1 MKFLLNILLFL
12 LCVISDAQTDSVISP
27 LQQEVYDV
35 VNKVESE
42 NRFFDNIQ
50 LDPIHQL
57 PFGLR
62 REIGAT
68 QYVIAIDSAEFKSN
82 GAWFNAY
89 MAIQFPNTPNK
100 IAFAAK
106 HIKFNPKGV
115 VGGNQAKLMLVS
127 EHSVT
132 ISPHITLKLK
142 ADGRNFVEWDC
153 NGFKSVNL
161 KGYFEFSRELL
172 IPDSENNNDTSQK
185 VSASFEINTTDIHQ
199 FIAQVNITPFRL
211 NKLNGW
217 SFRVTD
223 ATVDMSEIMNAPNML
238 FPQGYEF
245 STMTM
250 PQMWTGF
257 YLRQIVVKLPS
268 EISKSNEQTEI
279 VVRNLLIDNSGFSGN
294 FLVNNIF
301 NTSEGDMNS
310 WGFSLD
316 ELGVNFLSGKLNGGH
331 LKGIVKIPAMENNG
345 LAYSAT
351 MYYNP
356 QTESSD
362 YVFSVNTQNNVQFNA
377 FSAKVDLYNT
387 SQISVTKTNGEF
399 FPRAILNGKITFT
412 HDHASTPKLNFQN
425 LTFETTAPYLTNG
438 IFAYGNPNDSLSNQN
453 RVAKF
458 PVSIYNMAVV
468 INPEKPKIR
477 LGVRLNFM
485 NSSEMGFAAQTNV
498 EFGAKITPQDESQ
511 QWQFDKVNIHD
522 IGLLI
527 QTQPFYL
534 NGTIIFEDDD
544 PVYGDGFAGN
554 ITFKLN
560 NLMDEAFIV
569 RTRFGNINYKYFY
582 IDAFVPTN
590 IPVPAT
596 PFTLTKLS
604 GGLYYHMRPEHNS
617 VSACLTNMNTPPIP
631 GNTFQEYYPDVS
643 LGIGFRAGVG
653 FKYAS
658 EKTFNGDLMLDV
670 SFNSNGGLNM
680 IRLDGNAYFLST
692 ISERQT
698 KPAPVSANAAIFYD
712 HVNKVFDASLNA
724 TINTPAIHGYAPSKI
739 HVDPEIWLVCVG
751 KPSTP
756 AYVNLAGIASAS
768 AYVMAGNQL
777 EPMPPPFPIVANLV
791 SQTGLDQQRNA
802 EALANASGFAA
813 GVRFESSFYR
823 EFGFDFFSVY
833 GGFAF
838 GVGFDMMLANFG
850 TNAHCS
856 GSSETAGM
864 NGWIAQGQLFAYLQ
878 GTIGVKGRFMKHDF
892 DLAILSGT
900 VAAIVGG
907 KIPNPSYVYGALACQ
922 YTILSCING
931 SFSFDF
937 SVGNDCTIV
946 N

>member
-1 MKFLLNILLFL
+1 MKHLLSIFLFL
-12 LCVISDAQTDSVISP
+12 LLTLAHAQTDSVINP

-42 NRFFDNIQ
+42 SRFFDDIQ
-50 LDPIHQL
+50 LDSIQQL
-57 PFGLR
+57 PFGIR

-68 QYVIAIDSAEFKSN
+68 QYVIAVDSAEFKSN

-89 MAIQFPNTPNK
+89 MAIQFPNSNKK

-106 HIKFNPKGV
+106 HVKFNPKGV
-115 VGGNQAKLMLVS
+115 VGGNQSKLMLVS
-127 EHSVT
+127 DHSIK
-132 ISPHITLKLK
+132 ISQHIILKLK
-142 ADGRNFVEWDC
+142 SDGRNFVEWDC

-172 IPDSENNNDTSQK
+172 IPDAGNVNDTSQK
-185 VSASFEINTTDIHQ
+185 VSAGFEINTTDIHQ

-211 NKLNGW
+211 DKLNGW

-223 ATVDMSEIMNAPNML
+223 ATVDMSEIMNTQNML
-238 FPQGYEF
+238 FPPGYEF
-245 STMTM
+245 SAMTI

-257 YLRQIVVKLPS
+257 YLRQIVVKLPP
-268 EISKSNEQTEI
+268 EISRHEEQTE
-279 VVRNLLIDNSGFSGN
+279 VVVQHLLIDNSGFSGN
-294 FLVNNIF
+294 FQVNNIF
-301 NTSEGDMNS
+301 STSDGDMS
-310 WGFSLD
+310 GWGFSID
-316 ELGVNFLSGKLNGGH
+316 ELGANFLSGKLNGGH
-331 LKGIVKIPAMENNG
+331 IKGSVVIPAMDNNG
-345 LAYSAT
+345 LTYSAT

-356 QTESSD
+356 QTEESD
-362 YVFSVNTQNNVQFNA
+362 YIFTVNTENNVQFNA

-387 SQISVTKTNGEF
+387 SRISVAKTNGKF
-399 FPRAILNGKITFT
+399 LPKAILNGKITFN
-412 HDHASTPKLNFQN
+412 HDHASTPKLSFQN
-425 LTFETTAPYLTNG
+425 LTFETSAPYLTNG
-438 IFAYGNPNDSLSNQN
+438 VFAYGNPADSLSNQN
-453 RVAKF
+453 RVARF
-458 PVSIYNMAVV
+458 PVSIYHLGLV
-468 INPEKPKIR
+468 IHPEKPKIS

-485 NSSEMGFAAQTNV
+485 NSSDQGFAAQTIV
-498 EFGAKITPQDESQ
+498 DFGAKIIPQGTDQ
-511 QWQFDKVNIHD
+511 QWQFDKVKINE

-527 QTQPFYL
+527 DTQPFYL

-544 PVYGDGFAGN
+544 PVYGDGFAGSIIFRLKN
-554 ITFKLN
+554 V
-560 NLMDEAFIV
+560 MDESFVV
-569 RTRFGNINYKYFY
+569 RTRFGHTNFKYFY
-582 IDAFVPTN
+582 VDAFVPAQ

-596 PFTLTKLS
+596 PFTLTRIS
-604 GGLYYHMRPEHNS
+604 GGLYYHMRPQNNS
-617 VSACLTNMNTPPIP
+617 VSACLSNMATPPLT
-631 GNTFQEYYPDVS
+631 GNTFQEYYPDAA

-653 FKYAS
+653 FKYSS

-680 IRLDGNAYFLST
+680 IRLDGNAYFMST
-692 ISERQT
+692 IAERQT
-698 KPAPVSANAAIFYD
+698 KPAPVYANAAIFYD
-712 HVNKVFDASLNA
+712 HVNKVFDASLSA
-724 TINTPAIHGYAPSKI
+724 TINTQAITGYAPAKI
-739 HVDPEIWLVCVG
+739 HVDPELWFVCVG

-756 AYVNLAGIASAS
+756 AFVNLAGIASAS

-777 EPMPPPFPIVANLV
+777 EPMPPPFPIVAALV

-813 GVRFESSFYR
+813 GVRFESSFYK

-833 GGFAF
+833 GSFAF

-850 TNAHCS
+850 NNAHCS
-856 GSSETAGM
+856 GSSETVGM

-878 GTIGVKGRFMKHDF
+878 GSVGVKGSVFKKDF
-892 DLAILSGT
+892 DLTILSGT

-937 SVGNDCTIV
+937 AVGNDCTIV